1 MEAGLLSFVFLPKL
15 MQNVNQ
21 NGFRMEIDFRIA
33 LAILALLS
41 LSTRSEA
48 QFAGRDGWVEE
59 PAVKSLNV
67 EGDPGHAYLDPASV
81 HRGNDG
87 LIYFNESSNVSRPE
101 EIGKVGFMKDAYDCA
116 KNIKYM
122 CVEVG
127 DWRNDAKSTVHAE
140 KDPALPVY
148 RKYLCGDSDSARLPP
163 DSGNDHGAA
172 ADTDHLAG
180 DVRR

>member
-1 MEAGLLSFVFLPKL
+1 
-15 MQNVNQ
+15 MQNVDWD
-21 NGFRMEIDFRIA
+21 GFRMEIDFRIA

-41 LSTRSEA
+41 ISTRTEA
-48 QFAGRDGWVEE
+48 QWTGRNGWVEE

-67 EGDPGHAYLDPASV
+67 EGEDLGHAYLDPASV

-87 LIYFNESSNVSRPE
+87 LIYFNESANVSRPE

-122 CVEVG
+122 CVQVG
-127 DWRNDAKSTVHAE
+127 DWRNDPKSTVHAA

-148 RKYLCGDSDSARLPP
+148 RKYLCGDSDPTNSDP
-163 DSGNDHGAA
+163 GK
-172 ADTDHLAG
+172 
-180 DVRR
+180 

>member
-1 MEAGLLSFVFLPKL
+1 M
-15 MQNVNQ
+15 
-21 NGFRMEIDFRIA
+21 DFPDSNRAWA
-33 LAILALLS
+33 LAIVAVVILCS
-41 LSTRSEA
+41 PVEA
-48 QFAGRDGWVEE
+48 QWAGRDGWVEE

-81 HRGNDG
+81 YRGDDG

-127 DWRNDAKSTVHAE
+127 DWRNDPKSTVNTA
-140 KDPALPVY
+140 KDPALPIY
-148 RKYLCGDSDSARLPP
+148 RKFLCGDSNSAK
-163 DSGNDHGAA
+163 
-172 ADTDHLAG
+172 
-180 DVRR
+180 

>member
-1 MEAGLLSFVFLPKL
+1 M
-15 MQNVNQ
+15 
-21 NGFRMEIDFRIA
+21 DFPDSNRAWA
-33 LAILALLS
+33 LAIVTVVILCS
-41 LSTRSEA
+41 PVEA
-48 QFAGRDGWVEE
+48 QWAGRDGWVEE

-81 HRGNDG
+81 YRGDDG

-127 DWRNDAKSTVHAE
+127 DWRNDPKSTVNAA
-140 KDPALPVY
+140 KDPALPIY
-148 RKYLCGDSDSARLPP
+148 RKFLCGDSNPRK
-163 DSGNDHGAA
+163 
-172 ADTDHLAG
+172 
-180 DVRR
+180 